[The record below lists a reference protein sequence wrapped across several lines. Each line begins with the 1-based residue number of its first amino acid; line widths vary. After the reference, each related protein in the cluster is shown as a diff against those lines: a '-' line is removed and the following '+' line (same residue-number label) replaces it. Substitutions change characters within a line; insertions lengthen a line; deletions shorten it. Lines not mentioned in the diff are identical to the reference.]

1 MYTDVKE
8 LENKNEKPYTEQEN
22 ENPLYEAADVDV
34 AVLNPIY
41 DRCVFFRD
49 KSRCCRCYCLF

>member
-8 LENKNEKPYTEQEN
+8 PEKKDGKKPYEEQEN
-22 ENPLYEAADVDV
+22 DNPLYEAADTDD

-41 DRCVFFRD
+41 DRLLSYT
-49 KSRCCRCYCLF
+49 KISTIGSNT